1 MKESSHFELHCS
13 DETEDTESRG
23 SPGTTPGTVTA
34 DGGSDPRR
42 RNKAAQAQE
51 RFLRHNEPDRRDRR
65 RQYRLSLSV
74 LPEQTRDLCRP
85 SRAPH
90 RPGRS
95 HYAASNSQKHR
106 VDAGGTHRVANRRH
120 DRGARHRP
128 GTVRSTPGRSAA
140 SGWQHAR
147 FLDSTSRCVPQSAC
161 APCQRVWIGN
171 RSRYASLFREQYG
184 RCPWPCYRAATAA
197 RFVALTSEGRIASSY
212 FGVLAALTYQF
223 PV

>member
-42 RNKAAQAQE
+42 SNKAAQAQE
-51 RFLRHNEPDRRDRR
+51 RFLSHNEPDRRDRR

-74 LPEQTRDLCRP
+74 LPEQTRDLYRP

-106 VDAGGTHRVANRRH
+106 VDDDAIYRVADPRGGRGE
-120 DRGARHRP
+120 RGA
-128 GTVRSTPGRSAA
+128 
-140 SGWQHAR
+140 
-147 FLDSTSRCVPQSAC
+147 
-161 APCQRVWIGN
+161 
-171 RSRYASLFREQYG
+171 
-184 RCPWPCYRAATAA
+184 
-197 RFVALTSEGRIASSY
+197 
-212 FGVLAALTYQF
+212 
-223 PV
+223 